1 MIRTMTEELM
11 KQSAALPS
19 PTSPPPSTQA
29 NVQATTIGQLESQ
42 IQDLHFQIDTLQ
54 KELLAARTNQTTTAN
69 NTSFVDTTSNS
80 TTTTNQEGVIA
91 DLRKQ
96 LADALAQVDVLKAE
110 RNALMELSNQLTAEN
125 RKLQLGTDSSLALKQ
140 QEGRVAEL
148 THALDEA
155 RGHNKALKKELRRWL
170 KREDATSPTSS
181 IAHQTCDTVMSL
193 QAAKRQVEA
202 ARATSSFTDT
212 TTTTSTSSPPTTTMS
227 DARLKLKHAK
237 EVLALAGKKVEDLP
251 GGRPMRAPSL
261 VHRETDSQ
269 RSVMSKLKELQSKRA
284 EMAQE
289 RKKVRNYS
297 IPSS

>member
-1 MIRTMTEELM
+1 
-11 KQSAALPS
+11 
-19 PTSPPPSTQA
+19 A

-42 IQDLHFQIDTLQ
+42 IQDLHIQIDTLQ

-69 NTSFVDTTSNS
+69 NTSFVDTTSNCAI
-80 TTTTNQEGVIA
+80 TKQEGVIA

-140 QEGRVAEL
+140 Q
-148 THALDEA
+148 
-155 RGHNKALKKELRRWL
+155 
-170 KREDATSPTSS
+170 
-181 IAHQTCDTVMSL
+181 
-193 QAAKRQVEA
+193 VEA

-212 TTTTSTSSPPTTTMS
+212 TTTTSALDGGRPSSSRPPSTTTMS

-261 VHRETDSQ
+261 VHR
-269 RSVMSKLKELQSKRA
+269 
-284 EMAQE
+284 
-289 RKKVRNYS
+289 
-297 IPSS
+297 

>member
-1 MIRTMTEELM
+1 
-11 KQSAALPS
+11 
-19 PTSPPPSTQA
+19 A

-42 IQDLHFQIDTLQ
+42 IQDLHIQIDTLQ

-69 NTSFVDTTSNS
+69 NTSFVDTTSNCAI
-80 TTTTNQEGVIA
+80 TNQEGVIA

-140 QEGRVAEL
+140 
-148 THALDEA
+148 
-155 RGHNKALKKELRRWL
+155 
-170 KREDATSPTSS
+170 
-181 IAHQTCDTVMSL
+181 
-193 QAAKRQVEA
+193 QVEA

-261 VHRETDSQ
+261 VHR
-269 RSVMSKLKELQSKRA
+269 
-284 EMAQE
+284 
-289 RKKVRNYS
+289 
-297 IPSS
+297 